1 MPGWMAI
8 SLRPHNLARY
18 RDLAR
23 LLIKYGRS
31 DLVKQAGLDEVLEAG
46 GDGVAAE
53 VSAKAEEL
61 TDDLERLGPTYIKLG
76 QLLSTRG
83 DLIPPSYA
91 KALTRLQ
98 DRVEPISFEE
108 VERVVSTELGVRI
121 SKGFASFEPEPLA
134 SASLGQVH
142 RAEMRDG
149 RQVVVKIQR
158 PGIRERIAAD
168 MEALAELAEFADEH
182 TEAGRQYGF
191 GELLEQFRR
200 SLYSELDYRREAA
213 NLVELGRILAP
224 YDRLVVPAPIDDY
237 TSGTV
242 LTMEYV
248 PGRKVTDLGPLARLE
263 LEGRELADQLFKA
276 YLDQILVA
284 GFFHAD
290 PHPGNVL
297 LTDDGRLALIDVG
310 MVARVTKPMRSQL
323 VKLLLALS
331 DGNGRA
337 AADATVTIGRPLENF
352 DGDGFCAAASDLVER
367 SHGLSLD
374 QLDAGSMVMELMRI
388 SGENGLRLPPELSML
403 GKALLN
409 LDQVAH
415 TLDPEFDPVAAI
427 NAHSNTI
434 MQAQMRTSSDSAF
447 SALLEAR
454 DFLEQLP
461 GRVNKV
467 MDTVAEG
474 NFRLKVD
481 ALDEREL
488 MRGFQKLANR
498 LTMGLVLAALIIGAA
513 MLMRVPTSSRLMGYP
528 AVAIVCFLAAAAGG
542 FALLFSIFRS
552 DRRGNSETRRRR

>member
-1 MPGWMAI
+1 MVI
-8 SLRPHNLARY
+8 SLHPHNLARY

-23 LLIKYGRS
+23 LLVKYGRS
-31 DLVKQAGLDEVLEAG
+31 ELVKQAGLGDVAEIEANG
-46 GDGVAAE
+46 HAPEVAA
-53 VSAKAEEL
+53 KADEL
-61 TDDLERLGPTYIKLG
+61 TNDLERLGPTYIKLG

-83 DLIPPSYA
+83 DLIPPAYA
-91 KALTRLQ
+91 SALSRLQ
-98 DRVEPISFEE
+98 DSVGPFGYDE
-108 VERVVSTELGVRI
+108 VERIISTELGVGI
-121 SKGFASFEPEPLA
+121 SKGFASFDPEPLA
-134 SASLGQVH
+134 TASLGQVH

-149 RQVVVKIQR
+149 RKVVVKVQR
-158 PGIRERIAAD
+158 PGIKERIAAD

-182 TEAGRQYGF
+182 TEGGRQYGF

-200 SLYSELDYRREAA
+200 SLLGELDYRREAA
-213 NLVELGRILAP
+213 NLLELGRILEP
-224 YDRLVVPAPIDDY
+224 YDRLLVPEPIDDY
-237 TSGTV
+237 TTGTV
-242 LTMEYV
+242 LTMQFV

-263 LEGRELADQLFKA
+263 LEAGRLADQLFKA
-276 YLDQILVA
+276 YLDQILVE

-310 MVARVTKPMRSQL
+310 MIARVTKPMRSLL

-337 AADATVTIGRPLENF
+337 AADAAIALGRPLENF
-352 DGDGFCAAASDLVER
+352 NQAGFCSQASDLVER

-388 SGENGLRLPPELSML
+388 SGDNGLRLPPELSML

-415 TLDPEFDPVAAI
+415 ALDPDFDPVGAI

-434 MQAQMRTSSDSAF
+434 MQAQMRSSTGNTF
-447 SALLEAR
+447 SALLETR

-461 GRVNKV
+461 ARVNKV
-467 MDTVAEG
+467 MDTVSDG
-474 NFRLKVD
+474 NFRLKVE
-481 ALDEREL
+481 AFDEQEL

-513 MLMRVPTSSRLMGYP
+513 MLMRVPTSSRLLGYP
-528 AVAIVCFLAAAAGG
+528 AVAIVCFLAAAASG
-542 FALLFSIFRS
+542 FALLVSILRA
-552 DRRGNSETRRRR
+552 DRRVNTRERRRR

>member
-1 MPGWMAI
+1 MAI

-46 GDGVAAE
+46 TNGSAPE

-61 TDDLERLGPTYIKLG
+61 ADDLERLGPTYIKLG

-91 KALTRLQ
+91 QALSRLQ
-98 DRVEPISFEE
+98 DSVEPISFEE

-121 SKGFASFEPEPLA
+121 SKGFASFESEPLA

-149 RQVVVKIQR
+149 RQVVVKVQR
-158 PGIRERIAAD
+158 PGIRDCIAAD

-191 GELLEQFRR
+191 AELLEQFRR
-200 SLYSELDYRREAA
+200 SLYAELDYRREAA
-213 NLVELGRILAP
+213 NLRELRRILKP

-276 YLDQILVA
+276 YLDQILVE

-310 MVARVTKPMRSQL
+310 MVARVSKPMRSQL

-331 DGNGRA
+331 EGNGRA
-337 AADATVTIGRPLENF
+337 AADATVTIGRPLESF
-352 DGDGFCAAASDLVER
+352 DGEGFCSAASELVER

-427 NAHSNTI
+427 NEHSNTI
-434 MQAQMRTSSDSAF
+434 MQAQMSTSSDSAF
-447 SALLEAR
+447 STLLEAR
-454 DFLEQLP
+454 DFIEQLP

-488 MRGFQKLANR
+488 MRGFEKLANR
-498 LTMGLVLAALIIGAA
+498 LTMGLVLAALIVGAA

-528 AVAIVCFLAAAAGG
+528 TVAIVCFLAAAAGG
-542 FALLFSIFRS
+542 FALLFAIFRS
-552 DRRGNSETRRRR
+552 DRRGSSEKRRRG

>member
-1 MPGWMAI
+1 MAI

-18 RDLAR
+18 RDLGR

-31 DLVKQAGLDEVLEAG
+31 DLVKQAGLDEVVETATNG
-46 GDGVAAE
+46 GAPE
-53 VSAKAEEL
+53 VSAKADEL

-83 DLIPPSYA
+83 DLIPPAYA
-91 KALTRLQ
+91 EALSRLQ
-98 DRVEPISFEE
+98 DRVEPISYEE
-108 VERVVSTELGVRI
+108 VERVVSTELGIRI
-121 SKGFASFEPEPLA
+121 SKGFASFDPEPLA

-149 RQVVVKIQR
+149 RQVVVKVQR
-158 PGIRERIAAD
+158 PGIREQIAAD
-168 MEALAELAEFADEH
+168 MEALAELAGFADDH
-182 TEAGRQYGF
+182 TDAGRRYGF

-200 SLYSELDYRREAA
+200 TLYAELDYRREAA
-213 NLVELGRILAP
+213 NLLELRRILKP
-224 YDRLVVPAPIDDY
+224 YDRLVVPEPIDDY
-237 TSGTV
+237 TSSTV
-242 LTMEYV
+242 LTMEYL

-276 YLDQILVA
+276 YLDQILVE

-297 LTDDGRLALIDVG
+297 LTEDGRLALIDVG
-310 MVARVTKPMRSQL
+310 MVSRVSKPMRSQL

-337 AADATVTIGRPLENF
+337 AAEATVALGRPLENF
-352 DGDGFCAAASDLVER
+352 DSEGFCSAASDLVER

-374 QLDAGSMVMELMRI
+374 QLDAGSMVVELMRI

-427 NAHSNTI
+427 NEHSNTI
-434 MQAQMRTSSDSAF
+434 MQAQMSTSSDSAF
-447 SALLEAR
+447 STLLEAR
-454 DFLEQLP
+454 DFIEQLP

-474 NFRLKVD
+474 NFTLKVE
-481 ALDEREL
+481 AIDEREL

-498 LTMGLVLAALIIGAA
+498 LTMGLVLAALIVGAA

-528 AVAIVCFLAAAAGG
+528 TVAIVCFLAAAAAG
-542 FALLFSIFRS
+542 FALLISIFRS
-552 DRRGNSETRRRR
+552 DRRVNAQTRKKR